1 MDDEMML
8 EFEDNDND
16 LEEARIEEL
25 DMQDLNRK

>member
-1 MDDEMML
+1 VDDEMML

>member
-1 MDDEMML
+1 VDEEMML